1 MKLLD
6 VETVETTYITVKTA
20 YINVETT
27 HITVEIHIYQWS
39 KLSHII
45 KLVSQFSA
53 GTGDSGEDIGKSKK

>member
-27 HITVEIHIYQWS
+27 HITVETAYINGQSCHI
-39 KLSHII
+39 LSN
-45 KLVSQFSA
+45 
-53 GTGDSGEDIGKSKK
+53 